1 MPSVR
6 RAVLRVAGQPLEVES
21 FEPLPCRGD
30 QVRMQVLATGVCR
43 TDAHIVSGADPIA
56 LPRVLGHE
64 VAGRVDGLGNVV
76 VYGAFGCRS
85 CLDCAAGNEQL
96 CPWVRF
102 LGRTVDG
109 GFPDQV
115 VVPSAQ
121 YCVALGDLDPLLAAA
136 DGVSRSSPQRAVAAT
151 WRDGGGDWGRRRQGP
166 CGAAA
171 SRAD

>member
-1 MPSVR
+1 MPYR
-6 RAVLRVAGQPLEVES
+6 CTHRE
-21 FEPLPCRGD
+21 
-30 QVRMQVLATGVCR
+30 
-43 TDAHIVSGADPIA
+43 GADPIA

-96 CPWVRF
+96 CPRVRF

-109 GFPDQV
+109 GFADQV

-121 YCVALGDLDPLLAAA
+121 YCVALGDLDPLLAAPLA
-136 DGVSRSSPQRAVAAT
+136 DSGLTAYRAVRRSEP
-151 WRDGGGDWGRRRQGP
+151 WLRPGGTAVVI
-166 CGAAA
+166 GAGGVGALRCSCFA
-171 SRAD
+171 S